1 MQKSE
6 VNKQTFRSQITGISP
21 APSRKTASSA
31 STPPGN
37 RDKGSDQP
45 EEQAGPESL
54 VHDNADQE
62 DQERGV
68 DVQQACPSGLIYTV
82 ER

>member
-1 MQKSE
+1 MI
-6 VNKQTFRSQITGISP
+6 N
-21 APSRKTASSA
+21 
-31 STPPGN
+31 
-37 RDKGSDQP
+37 

-68 DVQQACPSGLIYTV
+68 DVQQTCPSGLIYNV
-82 ER
+82 ERQVFHRLEFRRISEAMKSNHPFLT

>member
-1 MQKSE
+1 MI
-6 VNKQTFRSQITGISP
+6 N
-21 APSRKTASSA
+21 
-31 STPPGN
+31 
-37 RDKGSDQP
+37 

-54 VHDNADQE
+54 VHGNADQE
-62 DQERGV
+62 DQKRGV

>member
-1 MQKSE
+1 MLQH
-6 VNKQTFRSQITGISP
+6 
-21 APSRKTASSA
+21 
-31 STPPGN
+31 PPGN
-37 RDKGSDQP
+37 RDKRSDQP

-62 DQERGV
+62 DQECGV